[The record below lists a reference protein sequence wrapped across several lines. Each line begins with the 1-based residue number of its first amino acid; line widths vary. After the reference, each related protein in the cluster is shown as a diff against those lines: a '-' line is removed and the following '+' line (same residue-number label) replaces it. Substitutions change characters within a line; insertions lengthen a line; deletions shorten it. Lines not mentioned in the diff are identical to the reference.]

1 MKCDISYIESKS
13 RMEDTNPT
21 MSVTALI
28 MNRLNSRI
36 KKQTL
41 LRRELYFIFRT
52 LNFLSLLGYRC
63 LTHNTVIVSG
73 ENWRYSVIHTH
84 ASILP
89 QTPVPSRLPSNTEQ
103 SVLSYTIGPRWPSAL
118 NTALGTWQSQ
128 TPELSFRLTA
138 VSLLSQK
145 VCFVTSFGS
154 LLFLVHIEGM
164 PFKSSASLSDW
175 LNQCDTLWVGPCCCK
190 WP

>member
-1 MKCDISYIESKS
+1 
-13 RMEDTNPT
+13 

-41 LRRELYFIFRT
+41 LRTELYFIFRT
-52 LNFLSLLGYRC
+52 LNSYLLLGYRC

-103 SVLSYTIGPRWPSAL
+103 SVLSSTVGPRCLSVL
-118 NTALGTWQSQ
+118 NIALGTWQSQ